1 MKPYHSADVSYKMD
15 VSGLVHRKN
24 LINKGKKNK
33 NRNPCKEKRSKL
45 EKKKKKKKKKKN
57 DKKRE
62 NDVIIKINT

>member
-45 EKKKKKKKKKKN
+45 EKKKKKKKKKN
-57 DKKRE
+57 MT
-62 NDVIIKINT
+62 IIAKMTS